1 MQDDVDEGY
10 AQGRKCWKKKLRLLG
25 RWVTIS
31 VSSSLISWVEL
42 VNALFLCPLNGPVS
56 PHMQLHT
63 QTHTHTHTYTH
74 IHAPITMM
82 MVIWVDR
89 CSESYCVFS
98 VVHISN
104 FFCFACI
111 SVHSFSQP
119 STSYV
124 PAASLGVRI
133 KYSPSTSRKESGHF
147 RQESHEIFLSL
158 WYVTGAQGKE
168 GGSGS

>member
-63 QTHTHTHTYTH
+63 QTHTHTHIHTH
-74 IHAPITMM
+74 THPDNNDDGDMS
-82 MVIWVDR
+82 R
-89 CSESYCVFS
+89 SVFRIILRVLS
-98 VVHISN
+98 GTHFK
-104 FFCFACI
+104 FFLFCLHFC
-111 SVHSFSQP
+111 SFSQP